1 MGSVN
6 NPGSELRY
14 KALKEAAENL
24 SVAPFIKIVPLDPR
38 EDSETASVGLEFP
51 NNCTILNAS
60 VRNAVSFLFAQCDTV
75 QMNRTDAGISLVFT
89 IFNVWKEEP

>member
-1 MGSVN
+1 MKILD
-6 NPGSELRY
+6 PGAVLRY
-14 KALKEAAENL
+14 KALKESAQRLA
-24 SVAPFIKIVPLDPR
+24 VAPFIKIVPLDPR
-38 EDSETASVGLEFP
+38 EDRETAGIGLEFP

>member
-1 MGSVN
+1 MKILD
-6 NPGSELRY
+6 PGAVLRY
-14 KALKEAAENL
+14 KALKESAKHLA
-24 SVAPFIKIVPLDPR
+24 VAPFIKIVFLDPCEER
-38 EDSETASVGLEFP
+38 ETAGIGIEFP

-75 QMNRTDAGISLVFT
+75 QMNRTDAGVSLVFT

>member
-1 MGSVN
+1 MKILDPAAV
-6 NPGSELRY
+6 LRY

-24 SVAPFIKIVPLDPR
+24 SAAPFVKIVPLDPCEER
-38 EDSETASVGLEFP
+38 ATASVGLELP
-51 NNCTILNAS
+51 NNCAMMNAS

-75 QMNRTDAGISLVFT
+75 QINRTDAGVSFVFT

>member
-1 MGSVN
+1 MKILDPAAV
-6 NPGSELRY
+6 LRY
-14 KALKEAAENL
+14 KALKESAQHLA
-24 SVAPFIKIVPLDPR
+24 VAPFIKIVQFDPC
-38 EDSETASVGLEFP
+38 EDRETAGIGLEFP

-75 QMNRTDAGISLVFT
+75 QMNRTDSGVSLVFT

>member
-1 MGSVN
+1 MKILD
-6 NPGSELRY
+6 PGAVLRY
-14 KALKEAAENL
+14 KALKESAKHLA
-24 SVAPFIKIVPLDPR
+24 VAPFIKIVSLDPCEER
-38 EDSETASVGLEFP
+38 DTASVGLEFP
-51 NNCTILNAS
+51 NNCTMMNPG

>member
-1 MGSVN
+1 MKILD
-6 NPGSELRY
+6 PGAVLRY
-14 KALKEAAENL
+14 KALKESAKHLA
-24 SVAPFIKIVPLDPR
+24 VAPFIKIVSLDPC
-38 EDSETASVGLEFP
+38 EEHETAGIGIEFP

>member
-1 MGSVN
+1 MKILD
-6 NPGSELRY
+6 PGAVLRY
-14 KALKEAAENL
+14 KALKETAENL

-38 EDSETASVGLEFP
+38 EDRETASVCLEFP

-75 QMNRTDAGISLVFT
+75 QMNSTDAGISLVFT

>member
-1 MGSVN
+1 MKILD
-6 NPGSELRY
+6 PGAVLRY
-14 KALKEAAENL
+14 KALKESAKHLA
-24 SVAPFIKIVPLDPR
+24 VAPFIKIIPFDPR
-38 EDSETASVGLEFP
+38 EDRETAGIGLEFP
-51 NNCTILNAS
+51 NNCAILNAS

>member
-1 MGSVN
+1 MKILDPAAV
-6 NPGSELRY
+6 LRY
-14 KALKEAAENL
+14 KALKESAQHLA
-24 SVAPFIKIVPLDPR
+24 VAPFIKIVPFDPC
-38 EDSETASVGLEFP
+38 EEHETAGIGIEFP

-75 QMNRTDAGISLVFT
+75 QMNRTDSGVSLVFT

>member
-1 MGSVN
+1 MKFL

-14 KALKEAAENL
+14 KALKEAAANL
-24 SVAPFIKIVPLDPR
+24 AVAPFIKIVPLDPCEER
-38 EDSETASVGLEFP
+38 ATASVGLEFP
-51 NNCTILNAS
+51 NNCTMMNPG

>member
-1 MGSVN
+1 MKILDPAAV
-6 NPGSELRY
+6 LRY
-14 KALKEAAENL
+14 KALKESAKCLAL
-24 SVAPFIKIVPLDPR
+24 APFIKIIPFDPCEER
-38 EDSETASVGLEFP
+38 ETAGIGLEFP